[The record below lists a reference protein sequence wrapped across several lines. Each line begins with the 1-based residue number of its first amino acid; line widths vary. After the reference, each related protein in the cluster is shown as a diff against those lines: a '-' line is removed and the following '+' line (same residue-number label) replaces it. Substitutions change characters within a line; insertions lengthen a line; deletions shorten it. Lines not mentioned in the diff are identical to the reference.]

1 MVPFANFGAVT
12 FTGASYISN
21 GATKGVTGATIIDV
35 KQGNTVYTNCG
46 TSGTSSVYC
55 DYE

>member
-1 MVPFANFGAVT
+1 LVPFANFGAVT